1 MSQHFDKPRLKSI
14 ILYYLNHFC
23 DMEQMVLSGDAS
35 KTTIMSMP
43 ETFNKNF
50 KVFIT
55 ELIP

>member
-1 MSQHFDKPRLKSI
+1 MSQIFEKPRLKSI

-23 DMEQMVLSGDAS
+23 DMEQMVRSGNAS
-35 KTTIMSMP
+35 TTTIMSMP

-55 ELIP
+55 EIIP